1 MINPTPT
8 PAYTQLT
15 AFFNSNPGTRLHIEF
30 HPTQPALPPT
40 ILTSG
45 TNIAIP
51 KPLLLEA
58 FRTAH
63 PTFFSPGTTDQG
75 ILDSTLVLLLVAAE
89 NLTAVNARRRIIL
102 GKGANNGRDEIK
114 LIESFLTSPLNKHNK
129 SPLLW
134 NYRRW
139 LTERF
144 GVLEEGIEAE
154 LTVVEASGE
163 VHPRN
168 YYAWNHAR
176 FATTFFLPR
185 SPSGPQLPYVLE
197 RTANFALSHV
207 SDTSVWSFLQFL
219 FFQTLEH
226 PDPHSFRAQLADIV
240 GKSMQFAH
248 GIARGHESVWAFVR
262 TVLGSE

>member
-1 MINPTPT
+1 MASPIPTSP

-30 HPTQPALPPT
+30 HPTQPDAPPT
-40 ILTSG
+40 ILTST

-51 KPLLLEA
+51 KPLLLQA
-58 FRTAH
+58 FQTAH
-63 PTFFSPGTTDQG
+63 PTFSSPSATEQD
-75 ILDSTLVLLLVAAE
+75 ILDSTLVLLLVASE

-102 GKGANNGRDEIK
+102 GKGTNSGRDEIK

-134 NYRRW
+134 SYRRW

-154 LTVVEASGE
+154 LAVAEASAE

-168 YYAWNHAR
+168 YYVGA
-176 FATTFFLPR
+176 P
-185 SPSGPQLPYVLE
+185 PSFIPFY
-197 RTANFALSHV
+197 SY
-207 SDTSVWSFLQFL
+207 D
-219 FFQTLEH
+219 
-226 PDPHSFRAQLADIV
+226 
-240 GKSMQFAH
+240 
-248 GIARGHESVWAFVR
+248 
-262 TVLGSE
+262 